1 LAEPL
6 WHCYRFWF
14 GRWLGMTLK
23 HVAWMRF
30 KEGVPQERIEEH
42 LSACRHLPEVV
53 PALLA
58 LECGPNKSDR
68 AEGFTHGII
77 ATLTSMDSMPDYL
90 DHPEH
95 LKVATPLKDD
105 VADLRVMDIQVDDD

>member
-1 LAEPL
+1 
-6 WHCYRFWF
+6 
-14 GRWLGMTLK
+14 MTLK
-23 HVAWMRF
+23 HVAWMKF
-30 KEGVPQERIEEH
+30 KKGVPKERIEKH

-58 LECGPNKSDR
+58 LECGPNQSDR

-77 ATLTSMDSMPDYL
+77 ATLASMDSMPDYL

-105 VADLRVMDIQVDDD
+105 VADLRVMDIRVDDD

>member
-1 LAEPL
+1 VTV
-6 WHCYRFWF
+6 R
-14 GRWLGMTLK
+14 

-30 KEGVPQERIEEH
+30 KDGVTDEQIAKH
-42 LSACRHLPEVV
+42 LEACRQLPEVV

-58 LECGPNKSDR
+58 LECGPNNSDR
-68 AEGFTHGII
+68 SGGFTHGII
-77 ATLTSMDSMPDYL
+77 ATLASMESMPDYL

-105 VADLRVMDIQVDDD
+105 VADLRVMDIQIDDR